1 MKINVNFKRLN
12 DLAKIPTRGSTAAA
26 GYDLYA
32 ATDESITI
40 PPHETRKIDTGI
52 AFEFPEGTFGAVFAR
67 SGIASKRGLR
77 PCNCTA
83 VIDADYRGSIIVALH
98 NDTDV
103 PQDILPQERIAQLVL
118 LPFVE
123 MNFKKVETLTETT
136 RSDTGFGH
144 SGRF

>member
-1 MKINVNFKRLN
+1 M
-12 DLAKIPTRGSTAAA
+12 
-26 GYDLYA
+26 
-32 ATDESITI
+32 
-40 PPHETRKIDTGI
+40 
-52 AFEFPEGTFGAVFAR
+52 
-67 SGIASKRGLR
+67 
-77 PCNCTA
+77 

-123 MNFKKVETLTETT
+123 MNFKEVETLAETS